1 MRAISIP
8 ARTGTRA
15 LRPKRLLVLAGDE
28 TLVEQ
33 MQRGNAAAYEI
44 VFERHGAGIL
54 AFCRHMLGRHDEAE
68 DAVQLTFAAAF
79 NDLQRGDSREL
90 ALKPWLYAI
99 ARNRCISILR
109 SRRDHVAIGDEPAGA
124 GLAEQ
129 VERRADLRELLR
141 DVRELPEEQ
150 RAALLLAEAGGLS
163 HADVADVL
171 GCEVARVKA
180 LVFRAR
186 SRLIERREARE
197 TPCEEIREQ
206 LANLRG
212 GALRRT
218 VLRHHL
224 RECHGC
230 RDYLEQV
237 RQQRR
242 MLAAALPVAPSV
254 GLKSGVLA
262 AIGIGGG
269 SAGGGLAAGLGGLSA
284 SVGAGTA
291 AKVAAVCALAGGG
304 VVTGEAVLQDTGAP
318 APPPAA
324 APAPG
329 SANARVAQQSPP
341 PQSRERLRVTAP
353 RVTRQPPSA
362 AERPVRS
369 GGAGPV
375 RVLDNGPSVT
385 TRQPVG
391 KPKSKP
397 GHRVKLKPAPPT
409 PPGQGTGL
417 GHGPQER
424 GPKIDSTAQGRGPIA
439 APPMSEPV
447 KRGPPQPKP
456 GPKEAAKGKAQPA
469 VTGAIPAPETKTKPA
484 PEARPPVPE
493 ARPPKESKA
502 ATE

>member
-33 MQRGNAAAYEI
+33 MRRGNAAAYEI

-54 AFCRHMLGRHDEAE
+54 GFCRHMLGRHDEAE

-99 ARNRCISILR
+99 ARNRCVSILR

-150 RAALLLAEAGGLS
+150 RTALLLAEAGGLS

-224 RECHGC
+224 RECPGC
-230 RDYLEQV
+230 RDYREQV

-242 MLAAALPVAPSV
+242 MLAAALPVAPSL

-304 VVTGEAVLQDTGAP
+304 AVAGEAVLDETRSP
-318 APPPAA
+318 VPPRTA
-324 APAPG
+324 APAPEPAG
-329 SANARVAQQSPP
+329 SRIAQRSAPPPSREASRAPARAVAQ
-341 PQSRERLRVTAP
+341 
-353 RVTRQPPSA
+353 QPPSA
-362 AERPVRS
+362 TERPVRS
-369 GGAGPV
+369 GRGRRAGG
-375 RVLDNGPSVT
+375 LENQPSVRT
-385 TRQPVG
+385 ARPVG

-397 GHRVKLKPAPPT
+397 GHRVKLKPAPHSR
-409 PPGQGTGL
+409 PGHDTGL
-417 GHGPQER
+417 GQGLRER
-424 GPKIDSTAQGRGPIA
+424 GPKVDGAPRGRGPIA
-439 APPMSEPV
+439 APPMSTPV

-456 GPKEAAKGKAQPA
+456 GPKKAATSKAPPVATSPA
-469 VTGAIPAPETKTKPA
+469 PAPEIETKPA
-484 PEARPPVPE
+484 PETRP
-493 ARPPKESKA
+493 AKEPKA
-502 ATE
+502 AKQ

>member
-33 MQRGNAAAYEI
+33 MRRGNAAAYEI

-54 AFCRHMLGRHDEAE
+54 GFCRHMLGRHDEAE

-79 NDLQRGDSREL
+79 NDLQRGESREL

-109 SRRDHVAIGDEPAGA
+109 SRRDHVAIGEQPAGA

-129 VERRADLRELLR
+129 VERRAELRELLR

-163 HADVADVL
+163 HAEVADVL

-186 SRLIERREARE
+186 SQLIERREARE

-224 RECHGC
+224 RECPGC
-230 RDYLEQV
+230 RDYREQV

-242 MLAAALPVAPSV
+242 MLAAALPVAPSL

-269 SAGGGLAAGLGGLSA
+269 SAGGGLVAGLGGLSA
-284 SVGAGTA
+284 SLGAGTA
-291 AKVAAVCALAGGG
+291 AKLAAVCALAGGG
-304 VVTGEAVLQDTGAP
+304 AVAGEAVLEHNRTP

-324 APAPG
+324 APAPEPTG
-329 SANARVAQQSPP
+329 SRIAQPSPP
-341 PQSRERLRVTAP
+341 PPSREASRAPARVVP
-353 RVTRQPPSA
+353 QQPPRA
-362 AERPVRS
+362 TEHPVGS
-369 GGAGPV
+369 GGGRRAG
-375 RVLDNGPSVT
+375 VLEEHPSVGT
-385 TRQPVG
+385 ARPVG

-397 GHRVKLKPAPPT
+397 GHRVKLKAAPLT
-409 PPGQGTGL
+409 SPGHDTGL
-417 GHGPQER
+417 GHRPQER
-424 GPKIDSTAQGRGPIA
+424 GPKIDGAPRGRGPIA

-456 GPKEAAKGKAQPA
+456 GPKKAAKSEPLPA
-469 VTGAIPAPETKTKPA
+469 AAVPAPAPETKIKPA
-484 PEARPPVPE
+484 PEARP
-493 ARPPKESKA
+493 AKESKA
-502 ATE
+502 AKQ

>member
-33 MQRGNAAAYEI
+33 MRRGNAAAYEI

-54 AFCRHMLGRHDEAE
+54 GFCRHMLGRHEEAE

-79 NDLQRGDSREL
+79 NDLQRGESREL

-109 SRRDHVAIGDEPAGA
+109 SRRDHVAIGDELAGA

-163 HADVADVL
+163 HADVAAVL

-218 VLRHHL
+218 LLRHHL
-224 RECHGC
+224 RECPGC
-230 RDYLEQV
+230 RDYREQV

-242 MLAAALPVAPSV
+242 MLAAALPVAPSL

-262 AIGIGGG
+262 AIGLGGG
-269 SAGGGLAAGLGGLSA
+269 SAGGGLAAGLGA
-284 SVGAGTA
+284 SFGAGTA
-291 AKVAAVCALAGGG
+291 AKVAVVCALAGGG
-304 VVTGEAVLQDTGAP
+304 AVAGEAVLEHDRTP

-324 APAPG
+324 APAPEPAG
-329 SANARVAQQSPP
+329 SRIAHRPAPPPSRDASRAPAPAVAQ
-341 PQSRERLRVTAP
+341 
-353 RVTRQPPSA
+353 QPPSA
-362 AERPVRS
+362 TEPPVRS
-369 GGAGPV
+369 GGGGRV
-375 RVLDNGPSVT
+375 RVLDNAPSVT
-385 TRQPVG
+385 TARPG
-391 KPKSKP
+391 RKPKSKP
-397 GHRVKLKPAPPT
+397 GHRVKLKSAPLT

-424 GPKIDSTAQGRGPIA
+424 GPKIADAPRGLVGAPRKSKPVESDPPKPEPSPRKAAKSQA
-439 APPMSEPV
+439 APALSV
-447 KRGPPQPKP
+447 
-456 GPKEAAKGKAQPA
+456 PA
-469 VTGAIPAPETKTKPA
+469 PAPETKIKPA
-484 PEARPPVPE
+484 PEARPL
-493 ARPPKESKA
+493 KESNPAKQ
-502 ATE
+502 

>member
-28 TLVEQ
+28 ALVEQ
-33 MQRGNAAAYEI
+33 MRRGNVAAYEI

-54 AFCRHMLGRHDEAE
+54 GFCRHMLGHHEEAE

-79 NDLQRGDSREL
+79 NDLQRGESREL
-90 ALKPWLYAI
+90 ALKPWLYTI

-224 RECHGC
+224 RECPGC
-230 RDYLEQV
+230 RDYREQV
-237 RQQRR
+237 RQQRQ
-242 MLAAALPVAPSV
+242 MLAAALPVAPSL

-262 AIGIGGG
+262 AIGFGGG
-269 SAGGGLAAGLGGLSA
+269 SAGGGLAAGLGA
-284 SVGAGTA
+284 SFGAGTA

-304 VVTGEAVLQDTGAP
+304 AVAGEAVLEDNRTP

-324 APAPG
+324 APSPEDAG
-329 SANARVAQQSPP
+329 SRVAQPSPP
-341 PQSRERLRVTAP
+341 PPSREASRAP
-353 RVTRQPPSA
+353 APAVAQQPPSA
-362 AERPVRS
+362 AEHTVRS
-369 GGAGPV
+369 GGGQRA
-375 RVLDNGPSVT
+375 RVVDDTPSART
-385 TRQPVG
+385 ARPVG
-391 KPKSKP
+391 KPKPKP
-397 GHRVKLKPAPPT
+397 GHRVKLKPAPLT
-409 PPGQGTGL
+409 PPGQGTGI

-424 GPKIDSTAQGRGPIA
+424 GPKIDDAPRGPVGAPPQSKPVKSDPPKPEPSPKKAAKSQA
-439 APPMSEPV
+439 APAPTV
-447 KRGPPQPKP
+447 
-456 GPKEAAKGKAQPA
+456 PA
-469 VTGAIPAPETKTKPA
+469 PAPETKIKPA
-484 PEARPPVPE
+484 PETRPPT
-493 ARPPKESKA
+493 ESKPA
-502 ATE
+502 NQ

>member
-8 ARTGTRA
+8 ARTGTRV
-15 LRPKRLLVLAGDE
+15 LRPKRLLVLAGDD

-33 MQRGNAAAYEI
+33 MRRGNTAAYEI

-54 AFCRHMLGRHDEAE
+54 AFCRHMLGRHDDAE

-79 NDLQRGDSREL
+79 NNLQRGDSREL

-109 SRRDHVAIGDEPAGA
+109 SRRDQVAIGYEPATA
-124 GLAEQ
+124 GLAEE

-163 HADVADVL
+163 HTDVAGVL

-197 TPCEEIREQ
+197 MPCEEIREQ
-206 LANLRG
+206 LAILRG

-224 RECHGC
+224 RECPGC
-230 RDYLEQV
+230 RDYREQV

-262 AIGIGGG
+262 ALGIGGG

-304 VVTGEAVLQDTGAP
+304 VVTGEAVLKDTGTP
-318 APPPAA
+318 APPSTA

-329 SANARVAQQSPP
+329 PASSRAAQPSPP
-341 PQSRERLRVTAP
+341 PQSREPSRATAP
-353 RVTRQPPSA
+353 TVTQRPPSA

-369 GGAGPV
+369 GGAGRV
-375 RVLDNGPSVT
+375 RVHDNGPPGQ
-385 TRQPVG
+385 TRRPID

-397 GHRVKLKPAPPT
+397 VHRVKSKPAPLT
-409 PPGQGTGL
+409 PPGQSTGR
-417 GHGPQER
+417 GRGPRER
-424 GPKIDSTAQGRGPIA
+424 GPKIGDAPRGPVG
-439 APPMSEPV
+439 APPEGRPV
-447 KRGPPQPKP
+447 KSKPVKSDPPKPEP
-456 GPKEAAKGKAQPA
+456 GPKKVAKSEAPPA
-469 VTGAIPAPETKTKPA
+469 AAVPAPAPKSKIKPA
-484 PEARPPVPE
+484 PEAQPLKE
-493 ARPPKESKA
+493 AKPAKQ
-502 ATE
+502 

>member
-33 MQRGNAAAYEI
+33 MRRGNVAAYEI
-44 VFERHGAGIL
+44 VFERYGAGIL
-54 AFCRHMLGRHDEAE
+54 GFCRHMLGHHEEAE

-79 NDLQRGDSREL
+79 NDLQRGESREL

-218 VLRHHL
+218 VLRQHL
-224 RECHGC
+224 RECPGC
-230 RDYLEQV
+230 RDYREQV

-242 MLAAALPVAPSV
+242 MLAAALPVAPSL

-262 AIGIGGG
+262 AIGLGGG

-284 SVGAGTA
+284 SLGAGTA

-304 VVTGEAVLQDTGAP
+304 AVAGEAVLEQDSTP

-324 APAPG
+324 APAPEPAG
-329 SANARVAQQSPP
+329 SRVAQRSAPP
-341 PQSRERLRVTAP
+341 PSREASRAP
-353 RVTRQPPSA
+353 APAVARQPPSA
-362 AERPVRS
+362 TERPVRS
-369 GGAGPV
+369 GGGGRV
-375 RVLDNGPSVT
+375 RVLDNAPSVT
-385 TRQPVG
+385 TTRPG
-391 KPKSKP
+391 RKPKSKP
-397 GHRVKLKPAPPT
+397 GHRVKLKPAPLTT
-409 PPGQGTGL
+409 PPRQGTGI
-417 GHGPQER
+417 GHGTQER
-424 GPKIDSTAQGRGPIA
+424 GPKIDDAPRGPVG
-439 APPMSEPV
+439 APPKSKPV
-447 KRGPPQPKP
+447 KSDPPKP
-456 GPKEAAKGKAQPA
+456 EPSAKKAAKSEAPPA
-469 VTGAIPAPETKTKPA
+469 PTVPAPAPETKIKPA
-484 PEARPPVPE
+484 PEARPH
-493 ARPPKESKA
+493 KESKPA
-502 ATE
+502 KQ

>member
-8 ARTGTRA
+8 ARTGTRV
-15 LRPKRLLVLAGDE
+15 LRPKRLLVLAGDD

-33 MQRGNAAAYEI
+33 MRRGNTAAYEI

-109 SRRDHVAIGDEPAGA
+109 SRRDQVAIGHEPATA

-141 DVRELPEEQ
+141 DVRELPEDQ

-186 SRLIERREARE
+186 SRLIERRRARE

-224 RECHGC
+224 RECPGC
-230 RDYLEQV
+230 RDYREQV

-262 AIGIGGG
+262 ALGIGGG

-304 VVTGEAVLQDTGAP
+304 VVTGEAALRDTGTHS
-318 APPPAA
+318 PPPAT

-329 SANARVAQQSPP
+329 PANSRAVQPSPP
-341 PQSRERLRVTAP
+341 PQSREPSRVTAP
-353 RVTRQPPSA
+353 TVTRQPPSA
-362 AERPVRS
+362 PESPVRS
-369 GGAGPV
+369 GGTGRV

-385 TRQPVG
+385 TRPPVD
-391 KPKSKP
+391 KPKSKHGP
-397 GHRVKLKPAPPT
+397 RVKSTPAPPD

-417 GHGPQER
+417 GHGPRER
-424 GPKIDSTAQGRGPIA
+424 GPKIND
-439 APPMSEPV
+439 APPGPV
-447 KRGPPQPKP
+447 GAPPKSKPLKADTPKPEP
-456 GPKEAAKGKAQPA
+456 GPKKAAKSEAPPA
-469 VTGAIPAPETKTKPA
+469 AAVPAPAPNTKTKTKPA
-484 PEARPPVPE
+484 PETRPLKEPK
-493 ARPPKESKA
+493 PPKE
-502 ATE
+502 